1 MILERI
7 FLGIASGLGNFKIAI
22 LAMDAQP
29 RPILARKLI
38 IPLAALLAM
47 AGCDAEDPKIRQE
60 MAELRTRLGDQE
72 RDNARMTAELQEARS
87 KAQQVEFLTR
97 DVLRRNLDDLMP
109 QVRATLT
116 RAFPGRTVDPVSA
129 GTISTPLDT
138 DGFPYNTELTFGLS
152 EGPGRRVFT
161 YTLNLKANQQGSWRL
176 PELGAFAATLENPAA
191 GGRSVSQPSAAPQ
204 ADAGFASPS
213 ADGPRTIDWGEQN
226 AGSGTSASAPL
237 PPAQP
242 APAATARPSQPA
254 VNAPFPVQDTRTI
267 EFE

>member
-1 MILERI
+1 M
-7 FLGIASGLGNFKIAI
+7 A
-22 LAMDAQP
+22 AQSRTTP
-29 RPILARKLI
+29 VQKLI
-38 IPLAALLAM
+38 IPLAALLAL

-60 MAELRTRLGDQE
+60 MAELRARLGELE

-87 KAQQVEFLTR
+87 KALRVEFLTR

-129 GTISTPLDT
+129 GTISTPLDP

-176 PELGAFAATLENPAA
+176 PELGAFAATLENPTA
-191 GGRSVSQPSAAPQ
+191 GGRSVSQQSAAPQ

-213 ADGPRTIDWGEQN
+213 ADGPRIIDWGEQN
-226 AGSGTSASAPL
+226 AGSGANAPA
-237 PPAQP
+237 PPRPAQP

-254 VNAPFPVQDTRTI
+254 VNAPLPVQDTRTI